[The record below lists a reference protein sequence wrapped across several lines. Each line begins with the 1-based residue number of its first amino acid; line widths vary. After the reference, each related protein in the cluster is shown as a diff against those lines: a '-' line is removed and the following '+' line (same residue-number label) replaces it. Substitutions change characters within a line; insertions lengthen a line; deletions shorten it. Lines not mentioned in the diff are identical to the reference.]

1 MSSGPCPSSR
11 HHSANL
17 QRSFAASGPR
27 CEPDAGV
34 RCAIGRVHAHS
45 CTSSLLHTC
54 THVCMHLA
62 SGVER
67 RACVCVCVCAKEA
80 AGVVLVRAHRHM
92 QDAQRSS
99 SPQLQK
105 LSALSRKRNSSK
117 RRRRKKGQPQK
128 IVRKLSGMLGT
139 RGSTTGNIMQHRR
152 LLQRADL
159 GAERRYGFVSK
170 TQLTGKPLFFL
181 CVCVCVRACV
191 RADCKRSKKAC
202 WDLSIQHP
210 HHLFSAA
217 CIRTC

>member
-67 RACVCVCVCAKEA
+67 RARVCVCVCVCVCEGSCRCRIGQSTQAHARCTAQFITPTSKAFCSLKREEFFQKE
-80 AGVVLVRAHRHM
+80 
-92 QDAQRSS
+92 
-99 SPQLQK
+99 K
-105 LSALSRKRNSSK
+105 RKN
-117 RRRRKKGQPQK
+117 GQPQK

-181 CVCVCVRACV
+181 CVCVCACV
-191 RADCKRSKKAC
+191 RACG
-202 WDLSIQHP
+202 L
-210 HHLFSAA
+210 
-217 CIRTC
+217 

>member
-1 MSSGPCPSSR
+1 MHTAVPL
-11 HHSANL
+11 HS
-17 QRSFAASGPR
+17 F
-27 CEPDAGV
+27 
-34 RCAIGRVHAHS
+34 IHAH
-45 CTSSLLHTC
+45 TY
-54 THVCMHLA
+54 
-62 SGVER
+62 
-67 RACVCVCVCAKEA
+67 ACIWPQVWRDVLVFVCVCEGSCRCRIGQSTQAHARCTAQFITPTSKAFCSLKREEFFQKE
-80 AGVVLVRAHRHM
+80 
-92 QDAQRSS
+92 
-99 SPQLQK
+99 K
-105 LSALSRKRNSSK
+105 
-117 RRRRKKGQPQK
+117 RKKGQPQK

-202 WDLSIQHP
+202 WDLSIQDP

>member
-67 RACVCVCVCAKEA
+67 RACVCVCVRRKLQVSYWSEHTGTCKMHSAVHHPNFKSFLLFEERGILPKRKKEKRTTAENREKAIGHARHSWLADWQHHATQAVVTTGRPRSGA
-80 AGVVLVRAHRHM
+80 ALWFRK
-92 QDAQRSS
+92 QDATYWQ
-99 SPQLQK
+99 
-105 LSALSRKRNSSK
+105 ALVF
-117 RRRRKKGQPQK
+117 P
-128 IVRKLSGMLGT
+128 V
-139 RGSTTGNIMQHRR
+139 
-152 LLQRADL
+152 
-159 GAERRYGFVSK
+159 
-170 TQLTGKPLFFL
+170 
-181 CVCVCVRACV
+181 CVCVCACV
-191 RADCKRSKKAC
+191 RACG
-202 WDLSIQHP
+202 L
-210 HHLFSAA
+210 
-217 CIRTC
+217 